1 MKLDSLYPQGFRL
14 GLLKTSRLHETT
26 TSATCHSG
34 SKPSDWVL
42 KSTSHKLRMLV
53 LLSFSDPL
61 RILVKHIQGRTQEVP
76 FHRTETTTKMLES
89 SPKIGMFKR
98 KQILN
103 FSKASYSLSILNFQG
118 GLHVKPNGLGISLD
132 GSSHPCIPAPGDV
145 GDPNHISAAKDAQL
159 LEFEGW

>member
-1 MKLDSLYPQGFRL
+1 
-14 GLLKTSRLHETT
+14 
-26 TSATCHSG
+26 
-34 SKPSDWVL
+34 
-42 KSTSHKLRMLV
+42 
-53 LLSFSDPL
+53 
-61 RILVKHIQGRTQEVP
+61 
-76 FHRTETTTKMLES
+76 MLES

-159 LEFEGW
+159 LEFEGWWNNKAHEILYMPYIWPLNPTTHH